1 MVEMESSMCLSSA
14 ILSLCLSCMWLGVVP
29 YISSAQTDT
38 IKPGEELQFS
48 EKLLVSAKGTFTLGF
63 FSLESGSYLGIWF
76 TIDAQKEKVWVAN
89 RDKPISGTD
98 ANLTLDADGKLMIMH
113 SGGDPIVLNSNQAAR
128 NSTATLLDSGNFVL
142 EEFNSDRSVKEKLW
156 ESFDNPTDTLL
167 PGMKLGINLKTGQNW
182 SLASWINEQV
192 PAPGTFTLEWNGTQL
207 VMKRRGGTYWSSGT
221 LKNRSFEF
229 IPWLSFDTCN
239 NIYSFNS
246 VANENEI
253 YFSYKVPDG
262 VVSEWAL
269 NSRGGLS
276 DTNRPLFVTDDVCDG
291 FEEYPGCAVQNPP
304 TCRTRKDGF
313 MKQSVHISESPS
325 SIKEDSSLG
334 PSDCQA
340 ICWNNCSCTACNTI
354 YTNGTGCRFW
364 STKFTQA
371 YAGDA
376 NRETLYVLS
385 SSRVTGK
392 CLSVFSYS

>member
-14 ILSLCLSCMWLGVVP
+14 ILSLCLSCMWLGVLP
-29 YISSAQTDT
+29 YISSAPTDT

-253 YFSYKVPDG
+253 YFSYSVPDG

-276 DTNRPLFVTDDVCDG
+276 DT
-291 FEEYPGCAVQNPP
+291 
-304 TCRTRKDGF
+304 K
-313 MKQSVHISESPS
+313 
-325 SIKEDSSLG
+325 
-334 PSDCQA
+334 A
-340 ICWNNCSCTACNTI
+340 I
-354 YTNGTGCRFW
+354 TGCRFW
-364 STKFTQA
+364 STKFTQT

-376 NRETLYVLS
+376 NREALYVLS
-385 SSRVTGK
+385 SSRVTGNSWWIWVIIAGVAK
-392 CLSVFSYS
+392 QVHPDKNPSDPLAVERSQTYNEEWQRLRRWAATQLHTASFGLASLFFFSLSFHI

>member
-1 MVEMESSMCLSSA
+1 MLRPRVPGDPRGCQMDGRTISTNIGGCRAIITLRAVLTEIVVGDAAVRDRGRWRTWAMAGCCDNVRSGYETCVTCIRMGRMVTCAMCHHEVRGTCSQEEG
-14 ILSLCLSCMWLGVVP
+14 SLQLGVVP
-29 YISSAQTDT
+29 YISSAQIDT

-192 PAPGTFTLEWNGTQL
+192 PAPGTFTLEWNGTQF

-239 NIYSFNS
+239 NIYCFNS

-253 YFSYKVPDG
+253 YFSYSVPDG

-269 NSRGGLS
+269 NSRGDFL
-276 DTNRPLFVTDDVCDG
+276 TQTD
-291 FEEYPGCAVQNPP
+291 
-304 TCRTRKDGF
+304 
-313 MKQSVHISESPS
+313 
-325 SIKEDSSLG
+325 
-334 PSDCQA
+334 
-340 ICWNNCSCTACNTI
+340 
-354 YTNGTGCRFW
+354 
-364 STKFTQA
+364 
-371 YAGDA
+371 
-376 NRETLYVLS
+376 LYL
-385 SSRVTGK
+385 
-392 CLSVFSYS
+392 

>member
-1 MVEMESSMCLSSA
+1 
-14 ILSLCLSCMWLGVVP
+14 
-29 YISSAQTDT
+29 
-38 IKPGEELQFS
+38 
-48 EKLLVSAKGTFTLGF
+48 
-63 FSLESGSYLGIWF
+63 
-76 TIDAQKEKVWVAN
+76 
-89 RDKPISGTD
+89 
-98 ANLTLDADGKLMIMH
+98 MH

-253 YFSYKVPDG
+253 YFSYSVPDG

-276 DTNRPLFVTDDVCDG
+276 DTKAMFG
-291 FEEYPGCAVQNPP
+291 SQ
-304 TCRTRKDGF
+304 K
-313 MKQSVHISESPS
+313 I
-325 SIKEDSSLG
+325 
-334 PSDCQA
+334 
-340 ICWNNCSCTACNTI
+340 
-354 YTNGTGCRFW
+354 
-364 STKFTQA
+364 
-371 YAGDA
+371 
-376 NRETLYVLS
+376 
-385 SSRVTGK
+385 
-392 CLSVFSYS
+392 